1 MLRVGQ
7 ERNQPLKE
15 HSTPQKLEH
24 WVCVSHFSFP
34 LKAKAQRCNG
44 LSLLHCES
52 LGTAASLSAL
62 CSQRPPGIWSMQ
74 GPVRAESSETET
86 SPLGSNPKNKHWMHV
101 PTLPFSKQ
109 KLGIGVFSCSL
120 YTKPRKVAKVSERLL
135 VQTTAFVLGDL
146 KTGAPSWPCLDS
158 GKIQASPLG
167 SSLRSLSVRCVSQVC
182 SSPLQGDVRSWAF
195 PPCVPHV
202 LGKDS
207 GVSSTNIL
215 PADCAV
221 WSTGAV

>member
-167 SSLRSLSVRCVSQVC
+167 KFSEKSECQM
-182 SSPLQGDVRSWAF
+182 
-195 PPCVPHV
+195 CVPSLLV
-202 LGKDS
+202 TSPRGCEEL
-207 GVSSTNIL
+207 GVSSM
-215 PADCAV
+215 CAPCAGEGL
-221 WSTGAV
+221 WGEFH